1 MLDDPLIES
10 TTRGR
15 TVLLQIIVV
24 VTLSAALFAEPL
36 LRLVEFREPNGYLH
50 VLFARR
56 ITETHV
62 LYPGHFLYHVLTI
75 GVHRVLPVSWLQA
88 HFLVV
93 LAARVLSALI
103 VWRLVRQSLRDRNTA
118 DDALVS
124 ILVSLGLLSASA
136 ISFVTWE
143 RGNYYLGYI
152 AANLTV
158 SQTLVVLQ
166 PLALLTFVAVVR
178 GLSEPAPGPSPRNL
192 FLIAALSSV
201 STLAK
206 PSYVMVLLP
215 ALGILLL
222 ARTPSLRLVPRSRA
236 DFFQILRR
244 WPGELKPALTFGLAF
259 VPVLAG
265 VGWIYVSTY
274 VAVQGADAGE
284 TAGVRIAPFMV
295 MAFLQRV
302 VGADSHVAVW
312 LFAKF
317 LLSIA
322 FPAAVAVAYFPRTR
336 QDLRFQ
342 LAWLQFAFGL
352 LYMYLFAQAPSF
364 GAGNFTDRADA
375 GSRRVPLA
383 GHGGDQVRGA
393 LLRCVGPPRGRRN
406 RHVPA
411 SVGQLRPGPGKKAVA
426 HTHEKP
432 KGGRR
437 RLEARRR
444 VGQLTA

>member
-1 MLDDPLIES
+1 MLADPLTGS
-10 TTRGR
+10 ARRR
-15 TVLLQIIVV
+15 TVLLQIAVV

-50 VLFARR
+50 VSFARR

-62 LYPGHFLYHVLTI
+62 LYPGHFLYHLLTI

-93 LAARVLSALI
+93 LAARVASALI

-118 DDALVS
+118 DDALLA

-152 AANLTV
+152 APNLTV

-166 PLALLTFVAVVR
+166 PLALVTFLAVIQ
-178 GLSEPAPGPSPRNL
+178 GLAAPAPGPSRRNL
-192 FLIAALSSV
+192 LLIAVLASV

-222 ARTPSLRLVPRSRA
+222 ARTPSLRMVPRSRR
-236 DFFQILRR
+236 DLFQILRR
-244 WPGELKPALTFGLAF
+244 LPGELKPALTFGLGF

-265 VGWIYVSTY
+265 VGWIYVSTFL
-274 VAVQGADAGE
+274 AVQGPDAGE
-284 TAGVRIAPFMV
+284 KAGVRIAPFLV

-302 VGADSHVAVW
+302 VGADSHVAAW

-317 LLSIA
+317 LLSIV
-322 FPAAVAVAYFPRTR
+322 FPTAVAVAYFSRIR
-336 QDLRFQ
+336 HDIRFQ

-352 LYMYLFAQAPSF
+352 LYMYLFAEAPSF
-364 GAGNFTDRADA
+364 GAGNFTWSA
-375 GSRRVPLA
+375 
-383 GHGGDQVRGA
+383 HIA
-393 LLRCVGPPRGRRN
+393 LFILFV
-406 RHVPA
+406 VSALILIEQTLA
-411 SVGQLRPGPGKKAVA
+411 SVGSRWRGLVA
-426 HTHEKP
+426 TRAAALCFAALVLHVV
-432 KGGRR
+432 GGIGMY
-437 RLEARRR
+437 LHPW
-444 VGQLTA
+444 VN